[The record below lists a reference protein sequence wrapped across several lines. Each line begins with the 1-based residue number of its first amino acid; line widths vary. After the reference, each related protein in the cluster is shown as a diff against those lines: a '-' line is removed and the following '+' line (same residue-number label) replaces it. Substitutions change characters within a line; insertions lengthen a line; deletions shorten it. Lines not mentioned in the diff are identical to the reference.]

1 MISTR
6 SVWPSTTD
14 RPRRTLERYCSPP
27 TSRVCWTGWITIF
40 VAYTASDL
48 RIFTFSSMPAFA
60 FARMLPSIRRMAN
73 PISSAK
79 PGQIIAAACRFPT
92 ISITSPETRFSFF
105 IASTLSRAMPRLASL
120 CAASL
125 TVTSKKSVSAIAAP
139 QCFPPLWFGVVTYK
153 NTSLGSR
160 SRKDRSDQRP
170 QQRLIFLKTTLLVY
184 ITSQISPVNAKPSLY
199 FVLLRYC

>member
-1 MISTR
+1 MALGETLTMTNVTELPIISTR

-27 TSRVCWTGWITIF
+27 TSRVAWAGWITTL

-48 RIFTFSSMPAFA
+48 RIFTFSSIPVFA

-79 PGQIIAAACRFPT
+79 PGQTIAAAFRFPT
-92 ISITSPETRFSFF
+92 ISMTSPDTRFSFF
-105 IASTLSRAMPRLASL
+105 ITSTLSRAMPRLASL

-125 TVTSKKSVSAIAAP
+125 TVTSKKSESAI
-139 QCFPPLWFGVVTYK
+139 GV
-153 NTSLGSR
+153 L
-160 SRKDRSDQRP
+160 Q
-170 QQRLIFLKTTLLVY
+170 
-184 ITSQISPVNAKPSLY
+184 
-199 FVLLRYC
+199 

>member
-1 MISTR
+1 MARGETRTITKVTELPMISTR

-27 TSRVCWTGWITIF
+27 TSRVCWTGWTTIF

-79 PGQIIAAACRFPT
+79 PGQTNCCRVPLSHDLDNVSGDEVQFLHRIDTEPGYATTCIVVRRLFDCYLKKIRLCHRGPAVLPT
-92 ISITSPETRFSFF
+92 
-105 IASTLSRAMPRLASL
+105 
-120 CAASL
+120 
-125 TVTSKKSVSAIAAP
+125 
-139 QCFPPLWFGVVTYK
+139 PLVWRGD
-153 NTSLGSR
+153 L
-160 SRKDRSDQRP
+160 
-170 QQRLIFLKTTLLVY
+170 
-184 ITSQISPVNAKPSLY
+184 
-199 FVLLRYC
+199 